1 MQLDTTILL
10 LMGIAVLV
18 FAGSTLAANTAFRG
32 LVEYQFQ
39 HHRDDWRRHGSV
51 AGDGESRNAVGFW
64 NLSSEMSAA
73 SLFHKWLRA
82 NPDWAVGDIR
92 AIEDLCRMR
101 RWWVV
106 AVVAMLVVFLTA
118 TWSEFLTR

>member
-1 MQLDTTILL
+1 MHLDTTILL
-10 LMGIAVLV
+10 LMGMAFLV
-18 FAGSTLAANTAFRG
+18 FVGSTLAANTAFRS

-39 HHRDDWRRHGSV
+39 HHRDDWSRHGSV
-51 AGDGESRNAVGFW
+51 GGAGESRNAVGFW

-73 SLFHKWLRA
+73 SLFHKWLRV
-82 NPDWAVGDIR
+82 NPEWAVGDIH
-92 AIEDLCRMR
+92 AIENLCRMR

-118 TWSEFLTR
+118 TWFELLTR